1 MPDDSKE
8 ISSRVIASVR
18 GYLREQYSDR
28 AEEVD
33 NVGPSES
40 LVERDLIDSLTF
52 LGLVELLEAEF
63 SVEVPADDFAPDQ
76 FQSLEEIAAYVVAA
90 RKG

>member
-1 MPDDSKE
+1 MADESKE
-8 ISSRVIASVR
+8 IAVRVIESVR

-33 NVGPSES
+33 TIDSAES

-52 LGLVELLEAEF
+52 LGLIEMLESEF
-63 SVEVPADDFAPDQ
+63 SVAIPPDDFAPDQ
-76 FQSLEEIAAYVVAA
+76 FQSLDEIAAYVVAA
-90 RKG
+90 QKG